1 VRRADD
7 GSVLGYQGIVRDVT
21 ETKKLETQLR
31 QAHKIEA
38 IGTLAGG
45 IAHDFN
51 NILTAIIGYTELTR
65 EDLPEGSRMQSN
77 MQEVLKAGIRARD
90 LIGHIMA
97 FSRQDEGQRR
107 PVQIGLIVKEVLKLL
122 RASLPTTIDIRQD
135 IKSQSDLISGDP
147 TEIHQV
153 LMNLSTNAGHAM
165 REKGGVL
172 EVRLVDEDLDAGA
185 ASQHPDLKPGPY
197 LTLTV
202 SDTGC
207 GMDPEV
213 MERIFEPYFTTK
225 EVGEGTGMGLAVVYG
240 IVESHGGAVTV
251 DSTPGKGTTFQVFF
265 PIIQTEEVE
274 EVGIVEPLPTGRE
287 RVLFV
292 DDEKALVDIGKQIL
306 ERLGYEVAARTSSIE
321 ALEAFKAQPHR
332 FDLVITDQT
341 MPNMTGEDLAKELMR
356 IRPDISVI
364 LCTGYSHMISE
375 DKAKAMGIRGFIMKP
390 ILRRDIAY
398 TIRRVLDQK
407 DEKVT

>member
-1 VRRADD
+1 
-7 GSVLGYQGIVRDVT
+7 
-21 ETKKLETQLR
+21 
-31 QAHKIEA
+31 
-38 IGTLAGG
+38 
-45 IAHDFN
+45 
-51 NILTAIIGYTELTR
+51 
-65 EDLPEGSRMQSN
+65 M
-77 MQEVLKAGIRARD
+77 
-90 LIGHIMA
+90 
-97 FSRQDEGQRR
+97 
-107 PVQIGLIVKEVLKLL
+107 
-122 RASLPTTIDIRQD
+122 
-135 IKSQSDLISGDP
+135 
-147 TEIHQV
+147 
-153 LMNLSTNAGHAM
+153 LMNLCTNAGHAM
-165 REKGGVL
+165 RQNGGVL
-172 EVRLVDEDLDAGA
+172 EVRLVDEELDAGT
-185 ASQHPDLKPGPY
+185 ASQHLDLKPGPY

-207 GMDPEV
+207 GMDPKV

-225 EVGEGTGMGLAVVYG
+225 EVGEGTGMGLALVHG

-274 EVGIVEPLPTGRE
+274 EAGTVEPLPTGRE

-292 DDEKALVDIGKQIL
+292 DDEKVLVDIGKQIL
-306 ERLGYEVAARTSSIE
+306 ERLGYEVVARTSSIE

-341 MPNMTGEDLAKELMR
+341 MPNMTGEDLAKALMR
-356 IRPDISVI
+356 IRPDIPVI

-375 DKAKAMGIRGFIMKP
+375 DKAKAMGIRAFIMKP
-390 ILRRDIAY
+390 ILRHDIAY